1 MSNSDIITAFMRAW
15 EAKDTDRILS
25 FFAPDAVYH
34 NIPMAPLKGHDE
46 IRKFIAPFAGAADDV
61 AFEVLHQAESPAGV
75 VLNERV
81 DRFTMK
87 TGQKIAAEV
96 MGVFELKDGK
106 ITAWRDYFDMKAME
120 AQTAG

>member
-15 EAKDTDRILS
+15 EAKDIDLIMS
-25 FFAPDAVYH
+25 FFAPGAVYH

-61 AFEVLHQAESPAGV
+61 VFEVLHQAESPSGA
-75 VLNERV
+75 VLNERI

-87 TGQKIAAEV
+87 NGQKIAAEV

-106 ITAWRDYFDMKAME
+106 ITGWRDYFDMKAMQ
-120 AQTAG
+120 AQTGG